1 MLFPAMKENLT
12 HLPGSAAQ
20 NRNKIWLRGGI
31 FRHFARILAYLLLI
45 PVYLLILAM
54 AALGYAVLRVTSWL
68 RTHLWARN
76 PYREQAIFILISLAI
91 LLAFTLYGPLSSNLS
106 RGHTTEV
113 VLERGLGVREIAAK
127 LAHERIIPSIGQ
139 FLFLSKFLGVE
150 SELKAGRYSFSPGT
164 RPMEVLNSLVRGY
177 VIARLI
183 TIPEGL
189 TIRQMAAL
197 LEKESGIDAESF
209 IGMAV
214 DPQVAQENGVQAT
227 NLEGYLFP
235 DTYDLHW
242 GMPARELIDIMI
254 LRFRQIYDAD
264 MDRRAA
270 ELDMTNHQVIT
281 LASMIEEEARIAE
294 ERSIISAVYHNR
306 LKKRMM
312 LQCDPTVI
320 YALGGKTTPL
330 TRKDLEVD
338 SPYNTYRHYGLPP
351 GPISSPGKASIVAAL
366 YPVDVDYLYFV
377 ARGDG
382 SHQFSRTSREHIN
395 AIHRIKKNLGG

>member
-1 MLFPAMKENLT
+1 M
-12 HLPGSAAQ
+12 
-20 NRNKIWLRGGI
+20 
-31 FRHFARILAYLLLI
+31 
-45 PVYLLILAM
+45 LIL
-54 AALGYAVLRVTSWL
+54 V
-68 RTHLWARN
+68 
-76 PYREQAIFILISLAI
+76 SLAI
-91 LLAFTLYGPLSSNLS
+91 LLAFTFYGPFSLNLT
-106 RGHTTEV
+106 RGRTSEV
-113 VLERGLGVREIAAK
+113 VLERGLGVREIAAI
-127 LAHERIIPSIGQ
+127 LAHERIIPSVGQ

-150 SELKAGRYSFSPGT
+150 SELKAGRYSFAPGT
-164 RPMEVLNSLVRGY
+164 RPLEVLNSLVRGY
-177 VIARLI
+177 VSARLV

-189 TIRQMAAL
+189 TIRQMAEL
-197 LEKESGIDAESF
+197 LERESGIDAEIF
-209 IGMAV
+209 VGLAV
-214 DPQVAQENGVQAT
+214 DPQVAQENGIQAT
-227 NLEGYLFP
+227 SLEGYLFP

-242 GMPARELIDIMI
+242 GMPAHELIDIMI
-254 LRFRQIYDAD
+254 SRFRQIYDTD
-264 MDRRAA
+264 LNRRAA

-294 ERSIISAVYHNR
+294 ERPIISAVYHNR

-330 TRKDLEVD
+330 TRKDLEVE

-366 YPVDVDYLYFV
+366 YPIDVDYLYFV

-395 AIHRIKKNLGG
+395 AIRRIKKNLGG